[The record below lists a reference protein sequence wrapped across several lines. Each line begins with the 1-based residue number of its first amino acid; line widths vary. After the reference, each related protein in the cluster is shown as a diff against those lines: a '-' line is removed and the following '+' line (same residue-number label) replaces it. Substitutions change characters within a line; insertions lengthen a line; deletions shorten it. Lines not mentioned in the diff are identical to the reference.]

1 MQSKARVYCSN
12 CKAEMGLVHD
22 PEKAAGQVCRKC
34 QRQATAAAKAVKP
47 GVNKAVKPAE
57 DK

>member
-1 MQSKARVYCSN
+1 MQSKTRVYCSN

-34 QRQATAAAKAVKP
+34 QREAAAAAKATKP
-47 GVNKAVKPAE
+47 VANKAVKPAE

>member
-1 MQSKARVYCSN
+1 MQSKTRVYCSN

-22 PEKAAGQVCRKC
+22 PEKAAKQLCRKC
-34 QRQATAAAKAVKP
+34 QREAAAKAAKP
-47 GVNKAVKPAE
+47 VDNKAVKPAE